1 MEGEAHRDRPRIFAS
16 ALLLVALALTC
27 SAGPAFGLTL
37 GHTYSSEF
45 GSGFGTGNGQWAQ
58 TYVGT
63 AGAINK
69 TEFYWRCNYAVGVGG
84 ELGFSVNESSE
95 GRVELV
101 LGQEGVA
108 PRIVQ

>member
-1 MEGEAHRDRPRIFAS
+1 MRAPS
-16 ALLLVALALTC
+16 ADALPAVKFLDKADAT
-27 SAGPAFGLTL
+27 SAP
-37 GHTYSSEF
+37 
-45 GSGFGTGNGQWAQ
+45 
-58 TYVGT
+58 
-63 AGAINK
+63 AGAINE
-69 TEFYWRCNYAVGVGG
+69 TAFYCRCNYAAGVGG